1 MNPFLKKPTLWKV
14 GLIFLI
20 FGIISI
26 VAALVGGED
35 SSALLFGGEFPPAA
49 QIVGGAAV
57 AALGVFFLVRSRKEE
72 EYAIKNSRFTVC
84 KTAILYTLRLGPGLY
99 LLF

>member
-1 MNPFLKKPTLWKV
+1 MPRAHAEAALSGRRKGIKHKDKGGGDMNPFLKKPTLWKV

-20 FGIISI
+20 FGIVSI

-57 AALGVFFLVRSRKEE
+57 AALGMFFLVRSRKEE
-72 EYAIKNSRFTVC
+72 E
-84 KTAILYTLRLGPGLY
+84 
-99 LLF
+99 